1 MQIRWSP
8 EAADDLER
16 IVRYIQQDKP
26 AAAREV
32 AGAIYQGITS
42 LKDSPQRGRI
52 GRIEGTREL
61 LFTPLPYI
69 AVYRVKDGIIEI
81 SRIYH
86 GAQDWP

>member
-1 MQIRWSP
+1 MHIRWSP

-16 IVRYIQQDKP
+16 IVRHIQKDKP

-32 AGAIYQGITS
+32 ADIIYRAVTS
-42 LKDSPQRGRI
+42 LKDSPLRGRI
-52 GRIEGTREL
+52 GRIAGSREL
-61 LFTPLPYI
+61 VFAPLPYI
-69 AVYRVKDGIIEI
+69 AVYRVKEGMVEV